1 MEQIKDMYK
10 STINTSATQKNMN
23 KSVVQ
28 NNAEQT
34 TFDISGQQEGQHIQ
48 YVGGQD
54 YHSKTMEITPE
65 NIMSSIKEAFEN
77 FKKEGSTQKFIED
90 FNKKAL
96 MGWIALETMNMPA
109 YADEPTIAPPGG
121 TVSYTN
127 FLTGV
132 KEHLIEKV
140 RIDPTGRTAEFIN
153 IDGIKG

>member
-10 STINTSATQKNMN
+10 STINTSGTQTKLN
-23 KSVVQ
+23 KSLIQ
-28 NNAEQT
+28 SNTEQT
-34 TFDISGQQEGQHIQ
+34 TFDISGQQEGQHIN

-54 YHSKTMEITPE
+54 FHNKAMEITPE

-77 FKKEGSTQKFIED
+77 FKKEGSTQKFVED

-96 MGWIALETMNMPA
+96 MGWIALETMSMPA
-109 YADEPTIAPPGG
+109 YAAEPTIAPPAG

-140 RIDPTGRTAEFIN
+140 RIDPTGRTAEFLN
-153 IDGIKG
+153 VDGLKG